1 MLKTMCLNI
10 LTYNIEHSQLKS
22 CFFNSKICIVMGNK
36 QQLILI
42 ILGIL
47 LLLVVIIIVV
57 LVRNT
62 RKTKFAKQI
71 EDINVRFNA
80 IKTIPLAF
88 KLNKAQAMARRN
100 KDTAE
105 QIESY
110 YKQYEN
116 TQRDIDSINDML
128 VEIDDDFAN
137 HNYKSL
143 KSLLI
148 ETEDF
153 IAETEKEV
161 TQIDKFLEQFADKE
175 NQQREFSTRL
185 KERYLEVKMKV
196 NEHSNSFSIAYDGV
210 SRKLEAIEDKFSQ
223 SEEWLYAN
231 DYVQAQNIMD
241 EIDVDIENIKKVC
254 AELPDLVKEA
264 KGVLP
269 VLLEEIDRQYALA
282 RQRGVYLAHIDIDKR
297 IEEAKKSLNEA
308 TKDLMNASTDG
319 IGEKLVSIKKELNEI
334 LSSIESETADF
345 NAVKNISDEVARNI
359 SEVKYLL
366 NYINTAYQK
375 DASRFDMNE
384 AKVSVE
390 KADNNVK
397 INQSRQIA
405 LLGSFDHNEL
415 PASKIKEDFSK
426 LLKEVEEDNKLL
438 SGFKKKIDK
447 NSNDEQ
453 RARTQLVKLQ
463 VVLNEI
469 EVKVNEYHLPA
480 IAASYRE
487 DLKKG
492 RGKVARIKEL
502 LEEIPLNIE
511 ELNKVLDESI
521 DYIYTFYNNVNN
533 IVGMAI
539 MVENAIVFG
548 NKYRSTYPEV
558 DRDLSN
564 AEFSYIN
571 GEYTKALT
579 MAISCMETLFPNT
592 ANEKILENK

>member
-1 MLKTMCLNI
+1 MEDRK
-10 LTYNIEHSQLKS
+10 
-22 CFFNSKICIVMGNK
+22 
-36 QQLILI
+36 QLILI

-47 LLLVVIIIVV
+47 LFLVILIVFI
-57 LVRNT
+57 LVNNA
-62 RKTKFAKQI
+62 KKAKIAKQI

-80 IKTIPLAF
+80 INSIPLAF
-88 KLNKAQAMARRN
+88 KLNKAQAMAKRN

-105 QIESY
+105 KIESY
-110 YKQYEN
+110 YKQYED
-116 TQRDIDSINDML
+116 TQHHINSINDML
-128 VEIDDDFAN
+128 DEIDDDFGN
-137 HNYKSL
+137 HNYKNL
-143 KSLLI
+143 KSLI
-148 ETEDF
+148 SETEDF
-153 IAETEKEV
+153 ISETEKEV
-161 TQIDKFLEQFADKE
+161 AEIDKFLEQFSDKE
-175 NQQREFSTRL
+175 NKQREFSSRL
-185 KERYLEVKMKV
+185 KERYLVLKMKI
-196 NEHSNSFSIAYDGV
+196 NENSNLFSIAYEGV
-210 SRKLEAIEDKFSQ
+210 VRKLEEIEDMFSQ

-231 DYVQAQNIMD
+231 DYVKAEEILQNID
-241 EIDVDIENIKKVC
+241 SEINNIKDAC
-254 AELPDLVKEA
+254 AVLPELVKQA
-264 KGVLP
+264 KGMLP

-282 RQRGVYLAHIDIDKR
+282 RQRGVYLEHLNIDARVEGI
-297 IEEAKKSLNEA
+297 KKKLNEI
-308 TKDLMNASTDG
+308 TKDLMNVKVEGQKKALEDG
-319 IGEKLVSIKKELNEI
+319 KKELEDLLNNIDLETKDYNQVKT
-334 LSSIESETADF
+334 LSEDVAKSI
-345 NAVKNISDEVARNI
+345 NNI
-359 SEVKYLL
+359 KFLL

-375 DASRFDMNE
+375 DSKRFDMNE
-384 AKVSVE
+384 AKTLLDKCDS
-390 KADNNVK
+390 NIK

-415 PASKIKEDFSK
+415 PSSKIKNEFSD
-426 LLKEVEEDNKLL
+426 LLKVCQEDEEKL
-438 SGFKKKIDK
+438 SAFKKKVDK
-447 NSNDEQ
+447 NTNDEQ
-453 RARTQLVKLQ
+453 RAKTQLIKLQ

-469 EVKVNEYHLPA
+469 EVKVEEYHLPA
-480 IAASYRE
+480 IAASYKE

-492 RGKVARIKEL
+492 RDKVNKIKEL
-502 LEEIPLNIE
+502 LEEIPLNID

>member
-143 KSLLI
+143 KSLLS

-282 RQRGVYLAHIDIDKR
+282 RQRGVYLVHIDIDKR

-579 MAISCMETLFPNT
+579 MAISCMETLFPKT

>member
-143 KSLLI
+143 KSLLS

-282 RQRGVYLAHIDIDKR
+282 RQRGVYLAHVDIDKR

-308 TKDLMNASTDG
+308 TRDLMNANTDG

-438 SGFKKKIDK
+438 SIYKKKIDK

-564 AEFSYIN
+564 AEFSYIK
-571 GEYTKALT
+571 G
-579 MAISCMETLFPNT
+579 
-592 ANEKILENK
+592 

>member
-1 MLKTMCLNI
+1 
-10 LTYNIEHSQLKS
+10 
-22 CFFNSKICIVMGNK
+22 MGNK

-143 KSLLI
+143 KSLLS

-210 SRKLEAIEDKFSQ
+210 CRIKDTRCGAVVLVEDYILVGA
-223 SEEWLYAN
+223 ER
-231 DYVQAQNIMD
+231 D
-241 EIDVDIENIKKVC
+241 EHVRLGPSPLVDG
-254 AELPDLVKEA
+254 LVRISHH
-264 KGVLP
+264 
-269 VLLEEIDRQYALA
+269 EEIATH
-282 RQRGVYLAHIDIDKR
+282 RG
-297 IEEAKKSLNEA
+297 
-308 TKDLMNASTDG
+308 
-319 IGEKLVSIKKELNEI
+319 
-334 LSSIESETADF
+334 
-345 NAVKNISDEVARNI
+345 
-359 SEVKYLL
+359 
-366 NYINTAYQK
+366 
-375 DASRFDMNE
+375 
-384 AKVSVE
+384 
-390 KADNNVK
+390 
-397 INQSRQIA
+397 
-405 LLGSFDHNEL
+405 
-415 PASKIKEDFSK
+415 
-426 LLKEVEEDNKLL
+426 
-438 SGFKKKIDK
+438 
-447 NSNDEQ
+447 
-453 RARTQLVKLQ
+453 
-463 VVLNEI
+463 
-469 EVKVNEYHLPA
+469 
-480 IAASYRE
+480 
-487 DLKKG
+487 
-492 RGKVARIKEL
+492 
-502 LEEIPLNIE
+502 
-511 ELNKVLDESI
+511 
-521 DYIYTFYNNVNN
+521 
-533 IVGMAI
+533 
-539 MVENAIVFG
+539 
-548 NKYRSTYPEV
+548 
-558 DRDLSN
+558 
-564 AEFSYIN
+564 
-571 GEYTKALT
+571 
-579 MAISCMETLFPNT
+579 
-592 ANEKILENK
+592 

>member
-143 KSLLI
+143 KSLLS

-469 EVKVNEYHLPA
+469 EVKVNE
-480 IAASYRE
+480 
-487 DLKKG
+487 
-492 RGKVARIKEL
+492 
-502 LEEIPLNIE
+502 
-511 ELNKVLDESI
+511 
-521 DYIYTFYNNVNN
+521 
-533 IVGMAI
+533 
-539 MVENAIVFG
+539 
-548 NKYRSTYPEV
+548 
-558 DRDLSN
+558 
-564 AEFSYIN
+564 
-571 GEYTKALT
+571 
-579 MAISCMETLFPNT
+579 
-592 ANEKILENK
+592 